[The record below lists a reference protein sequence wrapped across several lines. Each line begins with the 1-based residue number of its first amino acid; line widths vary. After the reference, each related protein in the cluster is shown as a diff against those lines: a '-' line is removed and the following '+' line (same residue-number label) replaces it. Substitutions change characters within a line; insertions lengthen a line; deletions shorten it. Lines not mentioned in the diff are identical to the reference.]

1 MYLTRQNKN
10 YDSGP
15 KVYECAACRYNNQ
28 PQTLRGKSSRG
39 DGGPLTF
46 VPLLSATHKIRG
58 LVNLNYKSDCV
69 PLTRPRRGEIVA
81 AN

>member
-28 PQTLRGKSSRG
+28 PLNFTRKVLEGRRGTTNFRA
-39 DGGPLTF
+39 F
-46 VPLLSATHKIRG
+46 LSATHKIRG